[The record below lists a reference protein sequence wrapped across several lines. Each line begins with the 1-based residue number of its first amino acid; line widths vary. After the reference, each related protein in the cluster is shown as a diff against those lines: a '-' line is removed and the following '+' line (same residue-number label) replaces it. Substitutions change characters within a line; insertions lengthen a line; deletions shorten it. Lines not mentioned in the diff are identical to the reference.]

1 MSIITSRRNRR
12 GRGSATTPVT
22 QITRRARQS
31 RRRGG
36 VADAALD
43 GMQDQTLTEVMRLR
57 AFSRATAQL
66 R

>member
-1 MSIITSRRNRR
+1 
-12 GRGSATTPVT
+12 VT